1 MQRFFPYRDQWKYH
15 IIIVISLDL
24 VSMST
29 GAGGV
34 AWGRSGEA
42 TGAERR
48 AARASLWAGGGAQ
61 WAGTAAQP
69 GPPGTAGA
77 GDPSGAAPTA
87 GLRLRAR
94 GTTPAR
100 GPLRCTGMSLDRDT
114 SMHRTEIGMTESQW
128 HTGYT
133 LAWIT
138 YHMSFLSQRWRHTTV
153 EIKLKPRKHQCST
166 VQCFLVFTKH
176 L

>member
-1 MQRFFPYRDQWKYH
+1 
-15 IIIVISLDL
+15 
-24 VSMST
+24 MSP

-34 AWGRSGEA
+34 AWGRGGEA

-48 AARASLWAGGGAQ
+48 ATRASLRAGGGAQ
-61 WAGTAAQP
+61 RAGAAAQP

-100 GPLRCTGMSLDRDT
+100 GPLRCTGMSLERQK
-114 SMHRTEIGMTESQW
+114 SMHRTE
-128 HTGYT
+128 
-133 LAWIT
+133 LAWQT
-138 YHMSFLSQRWRHTTV
+138 G
-153 EIKLKPRKHQCST
+153 
-166 VQCFLVFTKH
+166 
-176 L
+176 